1 MNTPW
6 PNAWHGTIVGGCGR
20 WNLALPGRS
29 KLRGRMVSSILGSRD
44 WARRLYTTYLGE
56 KRVKHRPHQSNQNR
70 MMSAGPP
77 KRSLLLTPRIALKC
91 LYTIVTGNEPPPIS
105 ERLSHRNTDC
115 RRLLPE
121 GIYAGRRALF
131 SDAHSRLEVK
141 PGPYGQTLSSRA
153 GRTTKVVRLRITP
166 NFSYAGETCGRRA
179 ETRRAD
185 EEAVRRRPLCV
196 WHRNAA
202 LRRTMLGEGK
212 ERKGKGKPSR
222 QDLYFDMGIRKTH
235 PAERARLANEKARGV
250 TRAAGTVGL
259 P

>member
-1 MNTPW
+1 MKTRW
-6 PNAWHGTIVGGCGR
+6 PNARHGIIICGYGR
-20 WNLALPGRS
+20 WNLLLPGRS
-29 KLRGRMVSSILGSRD
+29 KLRGRMVSSILGSRER
-44 WARRLYTTYLGE
+44 ARRLFVYNVPGKK

-70 MMSAGPP
+70 MMGAGPP
-77 KRSLLLTPRIALKC
+77 KRPLLPTPRIALKC
-91 LYTIVTGNEPPPIS
+91 LYTIVTGDEPPPIS
-105 ERLSHRNTDC
+105 ERLSHRNANS

-121 GIYAGRRALF
+121 GIYTGGRALF

-153 GRTTKVVRLRITP
+153 GRATKVVRLRITP

-202 LRRTMLGEGK
+202 LTRTMLGEGK
-212 ERKGKGKPSR
+212 ERKGK
-222 QDLYFDMGIRKTH
+222 
-235 PAERARLANEKARGV
+235 AVEARLIF
-250 TRAAGTVGL
+250 
-259 P
+259 